1 MPQRHSFTEQKAI
14 IAIIICKS
22 LEEVVYL
29 HPKYFLSANVVFA
42 LMPYLCSEKS
52 NDMKDT
58 KNLFTRIKLLD
69 ELLSDQYH
77 DYSMDDIVDK
87 INDRL
92 EDMECESVTRRC
104 IEKDIKYL
112 KEKSPF
118 GVFIKTHLVPAY
130 DKERDRACIKHC
142 LKYEDPG
149 FSIFQKKI
157 SKEERNLLR
166 EFLSTLGQFEG
177 LAHFEWLDK
186 LKSSLEINQLR
197 QIICFSN
204 NPYLNNLL
212 GTLFDLISN
221 EVVVRLS
228 YHTFPN
234 PDIRSIDFHPYL
246 LKQYNERWYL
256 LGAADSDNKILTFA
270 LDRIDDVKPL
280 PEKKY
285 IECPDELN
293 DRFDDIVGVTLNEDR
308 PIEHILLWVSDIFK
322 GYIETKP
329 IHGSQTPQTGEKE
342 QNLREKYPQLKG
354 GMFFTLDCI
363 SNHEIINVLCSFGE
377 NLIVLQSDGT
387 IQSDIDKTIS
397 KMNEIYSSLRTSRS

>member
-1 MPQRHSFTEQKAI
+1 
-14 IAIIICKS
+14 
-22 LEEVVYL
+22 
-29 HPKYFLSANVVFA
+29 
-42 LMPYLCSEKS
+42 
-52 NDMKDT
+52 MKDT

-92 EDMECESVTRRC
+92 EDMDCESVTRRC

-118 GVFIKTHLVPAY
+118 GVFIKNYPVYAH

-166 EFLSTLGQFEG
+166 EVLSTLGQFKG
-177 LAHFEWLDK
+177 LNHFKWLDK
-186 LKSSLEINQLR
+186 FKSNLEIEQRR

-204 NPYLNNLL
+204 NPYLKNSNRL

-221 EVVVRLS
+221 EVVIRLS

-256 LGAADSDNKILTFA
+256 LGAADSDHKILTFA

-363 SNHEIINVLCSFGE
+363 YNHEIINVLCSFGG

>member
-1 MPQRHSFTEQKAI
+1 MKESKTKDT
-14 IAIIICKS
+14 K
-22 LEEVVYL
+22 
-29 HPKYFLSANVVFA
+29 K
-42 LMPYLCSEKS
+42 KGS
-52 NDMKDT
+52 NKKDT

-69 ELLSDQYH
+69 ELLSDRYH
-77 DYSMDDIVDK
+77 NYSMEDIVDK
-87 INDRL
+87 MNDRL
-92 EDMECESVTRRC
+92 EDMGCESVSRRC
-104 IEKDIKYL
+104 VEKDLKYL
-112 KEKSPF
+112 VEKSPF
-118 GVFIKTHLVPAY
+118 GVFINKYTMYAH

-149 FSIFQKKI
+149 FSIFQKKM
-157 SKEERNLLR
+157 SQEERKLLR
-166 EFLSTLGQFEG
+166 DVLSALGQFEG
-177 LAHFEWLDK
+177 LNHFEWIDK
-186 LKSSLEINQLR
+186 IKSSLEIDQRR

-204 NPYLNNLL
+204 NPYLKNSNLL
-212 GTLFDLISN
+212 GTLFDQISN
-221 EVVVRLS
+221 EVVIRLS

-234 PDIRSIDFHPYL
+234 PDVRSIDFHPYL

-270 LDRIDDVKPL
+270 LDRIDDVVPH

-285 IECPDELN
+285 IECPDELYE
-293 DRFDDIVGVTLNEDR
+293 RFDDIVGVTLYEDR
-308 PIEHILLWVSDIFK
+308 PIEHILLWVSDVFK
-322 GYIETKP
+322 GYIDTKP
-329 IHGSQTPQTGEKE
+329 IHGSYKPMKGEKE

-363 SNHEIINVLCSFGE
+363 SNHELINVLCSFGE

>member
-1 MPQRHSFTEQKAI
+1 MHREH
-14 IAIIICKS
+14 
-22 LEEVVYL
+22 Y
-29 HPKYFLSANVVFA
+29 LSANVAFA
-42 LMPYLCSEKS
+42 PLPYLCSEKT

-69 ELLSDQYH
+69 ELLSDQHH
-77 DYSMDDIVDK
+77 DYSMDDIVDM

-92 EDMECESVTRRC
+92 EDMDCESVTRRC

-118 GVFIKTHLVPAY
+118 GVFIKTYQVPAY

-166 EFLSTLGQFEG
+166 EVLSTLGQFKG
-177 LAHFEWLDK
+177 LNHFKWLDK
-186 LKSSLEINQLR
+186 FKSNLEITQRR
-197 QIICFSN
+197 QIIYFSN
-204 NPYLNNLL
+204 NPYLKNSNLL

-221 EVVVRLS
+221 EVVIRLF

-285 IECPDELN
+285 LECPDELN
-293 DRFDDIVGVTLNEDR
+293 DRFDDIVGVTLYEDR

-329 IHGSQTPQTGEKE
+329 IHGSQKLKKDDAEEQLRKE
-342 QNLREKYPQLKG
+342 FPQLQG

-363 SNHEIINVLCSFGE
+363 PNHELIRVLCSYGGD
-377 NLIVLQSDGT
+377 LAVLRSDGT
-387 IQSDIDKTIS
+387 ILDDIS
-397 KMNEIYSSLRTSRS
+397 KQINEINKIYSSLRTNRS

>member
-1 MPQRHSFTEQKAI
+1 
-14 IAIIICKS
+14 
-22 LEEVVYL
+22 
-29 HPKYFLSANVVFA
+29 
-42 LMPYLCSEKS
+42 
-52 NDMKDT
+52 MKDSTTKDTKTKGSDKKET

-87 INDRL
+87 MNDRL
-92 EDMECESVTRRC
+92 EDMGCKSVTRRC
-104 IEKDIKYL
+104 VEKDIKYL
-112 KEKSPF
+112 VEKSPF
-118 GVFIKTHLVPAY
+118 GVFIKNYTVYAH
-130 DKERDRACIKHC
+130 DTERDRACIKYC

-157 SKEERNLLR
+157 SQEERNLLR
-166 EFLSTLGQFEG
+166 DVLSALGQFEG
-177 LAHFEWLDK
+177 LNHFEWLDTF
-186 LKSSLEINQLR
+186 KSKLEIEQRR

-204 NPYLNNLL
+204 NPYLKNSNRL

-221 EVVVRLS
+221 EVVIRLF

-234 PDIRSIDFHPYL
+234 PDIRTIDFHPYL

-308 PIEHILLWVSDIFK
+308 PIEHILLWVSDTFK
-322 GYIETKP
+322 GYIDTKP
-329 IHGSQTPQTGEKE
+329 IHGSQKPKNGEAEEQLRKE
-342 QNLREKYPQLKG
+342 FPQLQG

-363 SNHEIINVLCSFGE
+363 PNHELIRVLCSYGG
-377 NLIVLQSDGT
+377 NLVVLRSDGT
-387 IQSDIDKTIS
+387 ILNDINKQIS
-397 KMNEIYSSLRTSRS
+397 EMNEIYSSLRT